1 MIRAVV
7 EYVEGEGQPPPE
19 LKKVFTWRNWNLM
32 PRSGGS
38 DDQRYGELEK
48 MLAAANVHDVWKAH
62 KKGGLKDMTPK
73 QKKMVTV
80 LKRLYGLEQAEDCP
94 DAEGPRV

>member
-19 LKKVFTWRNWNLM
+19 LKKVLTWRTWNIM

-38 DDQRYGELEK
+38 DEQRYGELEK
-48 MLAAANVHDVWKAH
+48 MLAAANVHDVWQAH
-62 KKGGLKDMTPK
+62 KKGNLKDMTPE
-73 QKKMVTV
+73 QKKMLMV
-80 LKRLYGLEQAEDCP
+80 LKRLNGSK
-94 DAEGPRV
+94 